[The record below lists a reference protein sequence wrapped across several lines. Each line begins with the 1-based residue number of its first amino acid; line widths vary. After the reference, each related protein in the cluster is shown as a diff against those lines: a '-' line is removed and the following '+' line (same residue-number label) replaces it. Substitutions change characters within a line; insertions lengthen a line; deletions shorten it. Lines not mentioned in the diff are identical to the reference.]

1 MTPEPT
7 TAGPAV
13 ATAGERD
20 AGREG
25 GRAPT
30 GAAPLDFDIL
40 GSVRARRGDREVDL
54 GPAKQRAVLAVLL
67 LEANRPVPPA
77 RIVDA
82 VWGVEPPGNG
92 ANVVQ
97 KYVAGLR
104 RVLEP
109 HRSPRTPSRL
119 LTLQPAGYQL
129 AVEPGRLDADAFA
142 TQVRRA
148 AAAAEAGSLDE
159 AARQLA
165 AALGRWRG
173 EPLAGLSGPVFESAR
188 QRLADRRAAASELRA
203 EVLLQSGRHAD
214 LLPELVRL
222 VEEFPLRERIRYL
235 HMLALYRCGRQAEAL
250 AAYTDARRRLVEEF
264 AVEPGEPLRRL
275 HTQIL
280 RSDPALAAPTPAAP
294 TKSGHGAPQA
304 NGAIPGWPSGPDPA
318 GPALSGP
325 GTAPDYAAPMGTAQE
340 ALEPRWAAP
349 GGTAPSPVGN
359 RPVWTQPVWTRPVW
373 TAPPPVGTQ
382 PPGPA
387 PSPSQPA
394 MAKPAAEPPRWR
406 SRTARTIAVLV
417 PLLTLGLAT
426 WLVFGWLAAWFR
438 QRRPGYLAA
447 AYLALTVVW
456 LIGIDAPDPDAPL
469 TLWSGI
475 GLVAFLLAWL
485 GGTAHLALLMFA
497 PRRPH

>member
-142 TQVRRA
+142 TQV
-148 AAAAEAGSLDE
+148 
-159 AARQLA
+159 
-165 AALGRWRG
+165 
-173 EPLAGLSGPVFESAR
+173 
-188 QRLADRRAAASELRA
+188 LRA